1 MDTETSSNS
10 KSDALLWRGV
20 AAGDADAFTA
30 LYRRHAKRLYNY
42 LFRRLGD
49 WDAAEELVATV
60 FLEAFRRR
68 GDKAVDEDRVLPW
81 LFGIATNVANNH
93 RRSVWRAR
101 RLGSR
106 LVAAAAVSA
115 PADDAAERAEAREQ
129 MQLVL
134 RGLHSLPREQRD
146 VVALCVWT
154 GLSYEDAAHA
164 LRVPVGT
171 VRSRLAR
178 AKQSL
183 AKLESA
189 ADTVNRPTSTVSEVK
204 R

>member
-1 MDTETSSNS
+1 METETRPINE
-10 KSDALLWRGV
+10 SDALLWRSV
-20 AAGDADAFTA
+20 AAGDADAFAA

-49 WDAAEELVATV
+49 WDAAEDLVATV

-68 GDKAVDEDRVLPW
+68 GDAAIDEERVLPW

-101 RLGSR
+101 RLGTR
-106 LVAAAAVSA
+106 LFAATAVST
-115 PADDAAERAEAREQ
+115 PADDTAERAEAREQ
-129 MQLVL
+129 MQRVL
-134 RGLHSLPREQRD
+134 QRLHSLPREQRD
-146 VVALCVWT
+146 VVALCVWS

-164 LRVPVGT
+164 LGIPVGT

-183 AKLESA
+183 AKLEPTAAPSGPTSA
-189 ADTVNRPTSTVSEVK
+189 ISEVNR
-204 R
+204 